1 MDEFFNNINA
11 FLNHNAATIA
21 DFIPIQK
28 INMTRTKRITYCF
41 PRFFVNFKFLN
52 T

>member
-28 INMTRTKRITYCF
+28 NQYDPDKKDNLLF
-41 PRFFVNFKFLN
+41 S
-52 T
+52 